1 MLHKAT
7 SLVLSLASAMAFMI
21 PEAIAME
28 VGVSPPR
35 FEIKMDGK
43 TRSQSIKIV
52 NLSSEPVEMQAYVKN
67 WTLNENNKL
76 EEIGSTEQ
84 SLDQWIVFTP
94 SRFTIP
100 PRGTQNVRFAI
111 RPKIKPATGE
121 HRAIFYLEEVPPA
134 NADSQA
140 VKAVGRVGVAVYAYS
155 GDIKRVAVI
164 NSVNVDAKPNSLQA
178 TFDVS
183 NTGNAHVRLKGQYT
197 IWRAANYPGAK
208 ATQAIPNQIKSKLP
222 ANVMGVGDLDFTPVL
237 PAMRRQLTLPINQK
251 LPPGNYVLD
260 INGDLSGVPIDQ
272 GIKFTVPVASSTPQP
287 NSKPTTPGK

>member
-1 MLHKAT
+1 MLKRAT

-28 VGVSPPR
+28 IGVSPPR

-52 NLSSEPVEMQAYVKN
+52 NMSSEPVEMQAYVKN

-76 EEIGSTEQ
+76 EEVSSTEQ

-111 RPKIKPATGE
+111 RPKVQPTSGE

-134 NADSQA
+134 NADPQA
-140 VKAVGRVGVAVYAYS
+140 VKAIGRVGVAVYAYS
-155 GDIKRVAVI
+155 GDVKRVAVI
-164 NSVNVDAKPNSLQA
+164 NSINVDAKPAAVQA
-178 TFDVS
+178 TFDIS
-183 NTGNAHVRLKGQYT
+183 NTGNAHVRLKGQYA
-197 IWRAANYPGAK
+197 IWRAANYPGVK
-208 ATQAIPNQIKSKLP
+208 ATQGIPKDKSKLP
-222 ANVMGVGDLDFTPVL
+222 ANVMATGDLDFAPIL
-237 PAMRRQLTLPINQK
+237 PTMRRQLTLPINQK

-260 INGDLSGVPIDQ
+260 INGDLSGVPIKQ
-272 GIKFTVPVASSTPQP
+272 GIKFTVPVASGIPATPR
-287 NSKPTTPGK
+287 K

>member
-1 MLHKAT
+1 MLQRAT
-7 SLVLSLASAMAFMI
+7 SLVLSLVSAIAFMI

-35 FEIKMDGK
+35 FEIKIDGK

-52 NLSSEPVEMQAYVKN
+52 NLSSEPVEMQAYVRN
-67 WTLNENNKL
+67 WTLNETNKV
-76 EEIGSTEQ
+76 EEINSTDQ
-84 SLDQWIVFTP
+84 SLDQSIVFSP

-111 RPKIKPATGE
+111 RPKVKPAAGE
-121 HRAIFYLEEVPPA
+121 HRAIIYLEEVPPA

-140 VKAVGRVGVAVYAYS
+140 VRAVGRFGVVIYAYS
-155 GDIKRVAVI
+155 GDIKKVGIV
-164 NSVNVDAKPNSLQA
+164 NSVSVDAKPTALQA

-183 NTGNAHVRLKGQYT
+183 NTGNAHVRLKGQYA

-208 ATQAIPNQIKSKLP
+208 ATQAIPNQGKSKLP
-222 ANVMGVGDLDFTPVL
+222 TNVVGVGDLDLAPVL
-237 PAMRRQLTLPINQK
+237 PATRRQLTLPINQQ

-260 INGDLSGVPIDQ
+260 INGDISGVPIDQ
-272 GIKFTVPVASSTPQP
+272 GIKFTVPVASTLQP
-287 NSKPTTPGK
+287 NTKPVTPGR

>member
-1 MLHKAT
+1 MLRKAT

-28 VGVSPPR
+28 IGVSPPR

-43 TRSQSIKIV
+43 AKSQSIKIV
-52 NLSSEPVEMQAYVKN
+52 NMSSEPVEMQAYVKN

-76 EEIGSTEQ
+76 EEVSSTEQ

-100 PRGTQNVRFAI
+100 PRGTQSVRFAI
-111 RPKIKPATGE
+111 RPKVKPTPGE

-134 NADSQA
+134 NADPQT
-140 VKAVGRVGVAVYAYS
+140 VKAIGRIGVVVYAYS
-155 GDIKRVAVI
+155 GDVKRVAVI
-164 NSVNVDAKPNSLQA
+164 NSINVDAKPTTVKA

-183 NTGNAHVRLKGQYT
+183 NTGNAHVRLKGQYA
-197 IWRAANYPGAK
+197 IWRAANYPGVK
-208 ATQAIPNQIKSKLP
+208 ATQGISKDKSKLP
-222 ANVMGVGDLDFTPVL
+222 ANVMGIGDLDFAPIL
-237 PAMRRQLTLPINQK
+237 PSMRRQLTLPIDQK

-260 INGDLSGVPIDQ
+260 INGDLSGVPIKQ
-272 GIKFTVPVASSTPQP
+272 GIKFTVPVASGNPATPR
-287 NSKPTTPGK
+287 K